1 MYTVWC
7 HMEKDWVAVTAERFI
22 VPSLRITFSKF
33 SNVQIHLTHSTYN
46 ERVYEV
52 THDTGRETVRFNLYQ
67 VHTSPTHL

>member
-1 MYTVWC
+1 
-7 HMEKDWVAVTAERFI
+7 MEKDWVAVTAERFI
-22 VPSLRITFSKF
+22 VPSLRITF